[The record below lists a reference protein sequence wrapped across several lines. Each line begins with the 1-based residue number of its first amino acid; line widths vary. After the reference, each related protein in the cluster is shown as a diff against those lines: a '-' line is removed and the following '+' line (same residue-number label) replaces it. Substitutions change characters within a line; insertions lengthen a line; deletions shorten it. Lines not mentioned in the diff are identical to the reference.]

1 MRTTRQWV
9 LHRRPEGPASDSDFR
24 LVEVPL
30 PAVEDGA
37 FELEHIHLS
46 IDPTNRL
53 WMSDTA
59 QAAMPIQLGRPIRS
73 FVYGRVTASRHPDFE
88 EGDMVR
94 GLASWSDRSVLRSG
108 APIRERPGM
117 PLSAHASILGMTGLT
132 AYFGVTEIGKPAA
145 GETFVVSAAAGA
157 TGSIAGQIARLLG
170 ARTVGIVGGQEK
182 ARRIVSR
189 FGFDAGID
197 RRGPDLLEAL
207 RTSCPD
213 GIDVDFENA
222 GGAILDTV
230 LTLINPGARIV
241 LCGMISGYESTGG
254 WPTHDLSQILMKRA
268 RLEGLLVSAFADR
281 YEPATDRLADWARA
295 GQLVWDVDVDH
306 GLEAAPA
313 ALARVLSGRSEGKQL
328 VQLAPDPWDG
338 AAS

>member
-9 LHRRPEGPASDSDFR
+9 LDRRPEGRVADADVR

-30 PAVEDGA
+30 PPLEDGA

-59 QAAMPIQLGRPIRS
+59 QAAMPIQLGRPVRA
-73 FVYGRVTASRHPDFE
+73 FVYGRVTASRHPDFRD
-88 EGDMVR
+88 GDMVR
-94 GLASWSDRSVLRSG
+94 GLASWSDRSVLRAG
-108 APIRERPGM
+108 ALIPRRRGM

-132 AYFGVTEIGKPAA
+132 AYFGVTEIGRPAA

-170 ARTVGIVGGQEK
+170 ARTIGIVGGEAK
-182 ARRIVSR
+182 ARRLVSR
-189 FGFDAGID
+189 FGFDAGVD

-207 RTSCPD
+207 RAACPN
-213 GIDVDFENA
+213 GVDVDFENA
-222 GGAILDTV
+222 GGVILDTV
-230 LTLINPGARIV
+230 LKLINPGARIV
-241 LCGMISGYESTGG
+241 LCGMISGYEATGG
-254 WPTHDLSQILMKRA
+254 WPTNDLSQILMKRA

-281 YEPATDRLADWARA
+281 YEEATSRLADWALA
-295 GQLVWDVDVDH
+295 GQIAWDVDISH
-306 GLEAAPA
+306 GLESAPS
-313 ALARVLSGRSEGKQL
+313 ALARVLAGRSEGKQL
-328 VQLAPDPWDG
+328 VQLAPDPWDE
-338 AAS
+338 AA

>member
-9 LHRRPEGPASDSDFR
+9 LDRRPDGRATDADFR
-24 LVEVPL
+24 LIEAPL
-30 PAVEDGA
+30 PALEDGA

-73 FVYGRVTASRHPDFE
+73 FVYGQVTASRHPDFR
-88 EGDMVR
+88 EGDIVR
-94 GLASWSDRSVLRSG
+94 GLASWSDRSILRSG
-108 APIRERPGM
+108 AAIRDRRGM
-117 PLSAHASILGMTGLT
+117 PLSAHASVLGMTGLT
-132 AYFGVTEIGKPAA
+132 AYFGVTEIGRPGD

-157 TGSIAGQIARLLG
+157 TGSIAGQIARLRG
-170 ARTVGIVGGQEK
+170 ARTVGIVGGDEK
-182 ARRIVSR
+182 ARRVVSR
-189 FGFDAGID
+189 FGFDAAVD
-197 RRGPDLLEAL
+197 RRGPNLTEAL
-207 RTSCPD
+207 RNASPR

-230 LTLINPGARIV
+230 LNLINPGARIV
-241 LCGMISGYESTGG
+241 LCGMISGYEATGG

-281 YEPATDRLADWARA
+281 YEAATDRLADWALA
-295 GQLVWDVDVDH
+295 GQLAWDVDIDR
-306 GLEAAPA
+306 GLEAAPV

-328 VQLAPDPWDG
+328 VQLAPDPWDD
-338 AAS
+338 AAD